1 MTATSRTLPLLV
13 VSPSSQPVDDGAL
26 HISKGRHEVLDLFDT
41 AADAVAEVLAV
52 TTDWGPSGRRHSQ
65 YAFDVAAD
73 DACLE
78 VLGAAGVAVLSEE
91 SGVTGDADAPVVIV
105 DPVDGSTNASRGV
118 PWFATALCLM
128 VGGRA
133 EVALVANHA
142 TGQRWRAVAGEG
154 ASLDGRRISTSGQ
167 TELSKSVVAMS
178 GLPGHHYGWAQFRCL
193 GASAPDLCLVATGV
207 TDAWCDMNDGGH
219 GVWDYAAS
227 MLVCLEAGAA
237 IAEVHG
243 RELFTLDHRAR
254 RTPVAAATPQLL
266 EAILEHRRADA

>member
-1 MTATSRTLPLLV
+1 M
-13 VSPSSQPVDDGAL
+13 SPSSQPVDDGEL

-52 TTDWGPSGRRHSQ
+52 TTDWGPSGHRHSQ

-133 EVALVANHA
+133 AVALVANHA
-142 TGQRWRAVAGEG
+142 TGQRWR
-154 ASLDGRRISTSGQ
+154 
-167 TELSKSVVAMS
+167 
-178 GLPGHHYGWAQFRCL
+178 
-193 GASAPDLCLVATGV
+193 
-207 TDAWCDMNDGGH
+207 
-219 GVWDYAAS
+219 
-227 MLVCLEAGAA
+227 
-237 IAEVHG
+237 
-243 RELFTLDHRAR
+243 
-254 RTPVAAATPQLL
+254 
-266 EAILEHRRADA
+266 

>member
-1 MTATSRTLPLLV
+1 MFV
-13 VSPSSQPVDDGAL
+13 VSPSSQRADDGEL
-26 HISKGRHEVLDLFDT
+26 HISTGRHEVLDLFDT

-52 TTDWGPSGRRHSQ
+52 TTDWGPSGHRHSQ

-254 RTPVAAATPQLL
+254 RTPVAAATPELL
-266 EAILEHRRADA
+266 EVILEHRRADA